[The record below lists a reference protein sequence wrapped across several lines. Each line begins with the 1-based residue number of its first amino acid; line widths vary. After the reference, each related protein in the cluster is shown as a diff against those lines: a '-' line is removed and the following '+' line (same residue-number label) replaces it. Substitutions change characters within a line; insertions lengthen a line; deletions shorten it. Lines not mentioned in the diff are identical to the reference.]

1 MKRLF
6 KLFAAIIL
14 CSSILAACGD
24 GFKTTKSGLK
34 YKFLE
39 TNKDAQQVQPND
51 VLVGTCVLK
60 LNDSVLGRVDTP
72 DRILM
77 ANESA
82 FPGDLPEGL
91 LMMHIG
97 DKAIFQVEA
106 DSVAKYGF
114 RFPPYY
120 KAGTGMKLIYEINL
134 TDIITKEEMAQEQAN
149 FMENM
154 QQAQAAEKEALAKY
168 VADNKIKATP
178 DEEGLYIIVNKKG
191 NGQKVE
197 IGRQVAINYTG
208 RLLNGKVFDTS
219 LESVAKENEIYDSR
233 RPYEP
238 LSYRVG
244 EQSLIR
250 GWEKGIINQPAG
262 SKLTLIIP
270 SALGYGPQDLGVIPA
285 NSSLIF
291 DLEIVSVK

>member
-1 MKRLF
+1 MKRSF
-6 KLFAAIIL
+6 KLFAVIAL
-14 CSSILAACGD
+14 GATLLAACGD
-24 GFKTTKSGLK
+24 GFKTTKSGLR

-39 TNKDAQQVQPND
+39 TNKGAQQVQEND
-51 VLVGTCVLK
+51 VLVGTCVVK

-77 ANESA
+77 ANAST

-97 DKAIFQVEA
+97 DKAIFEIDA
-106 DSVAKYGF
+106 DSVTKYGGRLPEF
-114 RFPPYY
+114 Y

-134 TDIITKEEMAQEQAN
+134 TDIVTREEMEQEQAN

-168 VADNKIKATP
+168 VADNNIKATP

-219 LESVAKENEIYDSR
+219 IESVAKENDVYDSR

-291 DLEIVSVK
+291 DIDIVSVK